1 MSCFLVGR
9 RRGKRGQK
17 STHDVD
23 IIIEKQY
30 GTIVGEGNKT
40 TAVWRI
46 EGGWVDGR
54 GEDRSVTLPIRLTS
68 IDLGCQ
74 IPKLPHILHET
85 SV

>member
-1 MSCFLVGR
+1 MRVTKR
-9 RRGKRGQK
+9 RP
-17 STHDVD
+17 S
-23 IIIEKQY
+23 
-30 GTIVGEGNKT
+30 GELK
-40 TAVWRI
+40 AA
-46 EGGWVDGR
+46 GW